1 MNSEDFC
8 PQDCKYLS
16 ITEEQQKVT
25 EKINMKTYE
34 HRCYKYDVKL
44 YHLLAQPNLYKC
56 EECYKE
62 TLKNAKR

>member
-16 ITEEQQKVT
+16 ISEEHQ
-25 EKINMKTYE
+25 EIYRKINKVVLE

-44 YHLLAQPNLYKC
+44 YHMLAHPDLYKC
-56 EECYKE
+56 EECYRDFV
-62 TLKNAKR
+62 KNK